1 MNCSDFASEFTA
13 DQDANPT
20 YIWQKNGNS
29 ASGNGTKSVSG
40 TDKGS
45 DNNSSIDKPK
55 TEQEFKLIV
64 NQRHGKEYLLYVDTD
79 SWVRV
84 AEKGTLT
91 NSGLNRR

>member
-1 MNCSDFASEFTA
+1 MNCSDFVSEFTA

-29 ASGNGTKSVSG
+29 ASG

-45 DNNSSIDKPK
+45 DNNSSIGKPK